1 MNSALSIRNLTAE
14 DLPFA
19 HELRSIIGWNQTL
32 ADWRM
37 LLELQPNGCFLAEWE
52 GQRVGTVTTT
62 IYSDE
67 LAWIGMMLV
76 HPTYRG
82 RGIGK
87 ALMSTAIEF
96 LKGSDVACIGL
107 DATPA
112 GRELYLKLGFKE
124 EWSITR
130 WSRTTRSIAVVQPS
144 DSFEAPETNNWISKI
159 GDLDIEAF
167 GVLRAPLLSRLATL
181 ATASVVVRDE
191 QGPEAFGFI
200 RPGSNASYL
209 GPVVAQNAALA
220 QGVIEQLLTQA
231 EAVIWDIPDPNE
243 HARGWAAKHGF
254 QPVRSLARMTIGTRA
269 RVARPL
275 HQYALAG
282 PELG

>member
-1 MNSALSIRNLTAE
+1 MNSAMTLRNLAAE
-14 DLPFA
+14 DLAFA
-19 HELRSIIGWNQTL
+19 DELRSIVGWNQTIN
-32 ADWRM
+32 DWRM
-37 LLELQPNGCFLAEWE
+37 LLELQPTGCFLAEWE
-52 GQRVGTVTTT
+52 GKPVGTVTTT
-62 IYSDE
+62 TYSNE

-87 ALMSTAIEF
+87 ALMNTAIEF
-96 LKGSDVACIGL
+96 LKGSGVGCIGL

-112 GRELYLKLGFKE
+112 GKDLYLKLGFKD

-130 WSRTTRSIAVVQPS
+130 WSRSTRPTGVIQPS
-144 DSFEAPETNNWISKI
+144 HSETPVNNDWISKNS
-159 GDLDIEAF
+159 DLDIKAF
-167 GVLRAPLLSRLATL
+167 GVSRAALLLRLATL

-191 QGPEAFGFI
+191 QGLAAFGFI

-209 GPVVAQNAALA
+209 GPVVAQNAVTA
-220 QGVIEQLLTQA
+220 QGVIEQVITRA

-243 HARGWAAKHGF
+243 HARAWAANHGF
-254 QPVRSLARMTIGTRA
+254 KPVRSLARMILGTRS
-269 RVARPL
+269 RPANPL
-275 HQYALAG
+275 QQCALAG